1 MGGDVLLA
9 RTEPG
14 KGSCFRVEL
23 PMEAAADSKP
33 IHRIDEVGVVATSA
47 AAPVPVKLAGRIL
60 LAEDGIDNQ
69 RLIGFHLRK
78 AGATVEVAGN
88 GRVAMEMIEQSI
100 AAGTP
105 FDLLLSDM
113 QMPEMDGYSL
123 ARTLRERGW
132 KVPIIALTAHA
143 MADDR
148 AKCVAA
154 GCDDYV
160 SKPIDKTLL
169 LSTCSN
175 WLNKAGSIERAATG
189 ALAA

>member
-1 MGGDVLLA
+1 
-9 RTEPG
+9 
-14 KGSCFRVEL
+14 
-23 PMEAAADSKP
+23 
-33 IHRIDEVGVVATSA
+33 
-47 AAPVPVKLAGRIL
+47 
-60 LAEDGIDNQ
+60 
-69 RLIGFHLRK
+69 
-78 AGATVEVAGN
+78 
-88 GRVAMEMIEQSI
+88 
-100 AAGTP
+100 
-105 FDLLLSDM
+105 
-113 QMPEMDGYSL
+113 MDGYSL

-175 WLNKAGSIERAATG
+175 WLRKAGSIEPAATG